1 MLVGPYL
8 SHPLTSYMK
17 NARYIVK
24 TATASS
30 AELFLHCTH
39 THTTVLLLGKILRRS
54 LLICCTSAG
63 LRKNAGVSEEERK
76 MRQEPALL
84 TA

>member
-17 NARYIVK
+17 NAKRYIVK

-30 AELFLHCTH
+30 AIQAIPALH
-39 THTTVLLLGKILRRS
+39 TVDTPLLLGKFLRRS
-54 LLICCTSAG
+54 LLICCMSAG
-63 LRKNAGVSEEERK
+63 CSRKNAGKERK
-76 MRQEPALL
+76 MRREPALL